1 MPGIWAVDR
10 LGRRSLLM
18 IGAVWVLFLLFF
30 FELFLN
36 RSWSSKSNLTFFLF
50 FFVLSFFGFDLQAV
64 MCICQLIVAI
74 LGLVVS
80 NSNIS
85 GQHALVAFVCIFI
98 GGFASTWV
106 SVSFFLSPYQSSL
119 CVCVCLVTASSTT
132 DISWN
137 LTCRWSWSGVVLRVR
152 LLGEPLDTIFYIHSP
167 PLNRSRREF
176 RNPTDL

>member
-36 RSWSSKSNLTFFLF
+36 RSWSSKSNLTFFV

-106 SVSFFLSPYQSSL
+106 SVFFFLSPYQSSL
-119 CVCVCLVTASSTT
+119 CVCVFGHGFFDNWHFLESYLSMIVVGCGSKGPIAWWAS
-132 DISWN
+132 WYY
-137 LTCRWSWSGVVLRVR
+137 
-152 LLGEPLDTIFYIHSP
+152 LLHPLSASQSFETWV
-167 PLNRSRREF
+167 
-176 RNPTDL
+176 